1 MCVEGITLHHYVKM
15 ADLGS
20 FVIRV
25 RGNGEETCF
34 RLEKKKK
41 KKRSVSPSS
50 LIVVSKKSKILNNDW
65 VCVCVVCTPYTK
77 KL

>member
-41 KKRSVSPSS
+41 KKKCQSQFFDSCFQEIKNSEQ
-50 LIVVSKKSKILNNDW
+50 
-65 VCVCVVCTPYTK
+65 
-77 KL
+77 

>member
-41 KKRSVSPSS
+41 KCQSQFFDSCFQEIKNSEQ
-50 LIVVSKKSKILNNDW
+50 
-65 VCVCVVCTPYTK
+65 
-77 KL
+77 